1 MEDDDLTVAT
11 QLHVKLNAVACLCGE
26 SERFERI
33 FRHAHV
39 AAVQPAVREVASHE
53 RCLLPL
59 RRPARGEQEQRH
71 RRCGRN
77 KADLPNVFG

>member
-1 MEDDDLTVAT
+1 MEDNDLTVFT
-11 QLHVKLNAVACLCGE
+11 QLHVKLNAVASLCGK

-53 RCLLPL
+53 RGLLPL
-59 RRPARGEQEQRH
+59 RRPARCEQEQRH
-71 RRCGRN
+71 RRRGGN
-77 KADLPNVFG
+77 EADLPHVFG